1 MFEKSAAS
9 TDALAEEEQKTLL
22 DIMLAKSQTFQTVR
36 SRAGAGTPHLHTGA
50 SARRRPT
57 APRP

>member
-9 TDALAEEEQKTLL
+9 TDALGEEEQKTLL

-36 SRAGAGTPHLHTGA
+36 SRAGAGAAHLHSGA
-50 SARRRPT
+50 PARRRPA